1 MIFKDISRIQFL
13 IERKKYDEAQLSLAE
28 ALTSYPDSPD
38 LHALQAQIF
47 FNQEKYKKALESI
60 NTAVGMSPE
69 NDFLHFWK
77 ARILAELNRDKKAL
91 ECMDEALRLDPQ
103 DADYY
108 GFKALLLSNRER
120 RKEAVEVARQGLE
133 KDPDNSLCKNALS
146 VALQTSG
153 NTTESATVLE
163 GLLEKDPEDPFTQA
177 NTGYNYLR
185 RGDIKKAKE
194 HFRVALMLDPNNEY
208 SRAGMVQAMKA
219 SNFFYRKILEYYVRM
234 ERLSSGKRWAFIIGM
249 ILIVKILPFLL
260 PIYLVFLLWVW
271 FAPPI
276 AQVVL
281 YFDKSGR
288 YLMDKE
294 ARLLTEINVALLGAS
309 VVSLVLAPIL
319 SLSFLGLAFGAFA
332 AMVPV
337 HGIELREKKTNKVMM
352 AGFAALFAGLGAAG
366 VVFSLMGK
374 EATPM
379 AIALMIAVFAY
390 TWLANF
396 FSE

>member
-28 ALTSYPDSPD
+28 AFTSNPDSPD

-47 FNQEKYKKALESI
+47 FNQDQYKNALNSI
-60 NTAVGMSPE
+60 NNAIGMAPE

-77 ARILAELNRDKKAL
+77 ARILAELNQGKKAL

-108 GFKALLLSNRER
+108 GFKALLLSNREK
-120 RKEAVEVARQGLE
+120 RKEAVEVAREGLE
-133 KDPDNSLCKNALS
+133 KDPDNALCKNALS

-153 NTTESATVLE
+153 KTAESATVLE

-185 RGDIKKAKE
+185 SGDIKKAKE

-208 SRAGMVQAMKA
+208 TRAGMVEAMKA

-234 ERLSSGKRWAFIIGM
+234 ERLSSGKRWAITIGM

-276 AQVVL
+276 AQMVL

-288 YLMDKE
+288 YLMDKQ
-294 ARLLTEINVALLGAS
+294 ARMLTDINLTLTG
-309 VVSLVLAPIL
+309 VSLVSLALAPLL

-332 AMVPV
+332 AIVPV
-337 HGIELREKKTNKVMM
+337 HMIEYREKKRNRVIM
-352 AGFAALFAGLGAAG
+352 AGFAALFVGLGAAG
-366 VVFSLMGK
+366 VTFSM
-374 EATPM
+374 M
-379 AIALMIAVFAY
+379 AQPAMPLWLGLIGSVLAF
-390 TWLANF
+390 TWLANVF
-396 FSE
+396 AD